1 MTSLTNLPSGASA
14 IFWGVITFSLLIV
27 LHEGGHFLTARAF
40 GVKVHEFMLGLPSPG
55 LKWRSKRTGIRYGI
69 TILPLG
75 GYVRIAGMEPGREDD
90 FLGAALGVLVGRGR
104 TDAAELAAELH
115 TPQDRATALLATL
128 EDYGAIEAVRDSV
141 DFVPLVSHAAGE
153 DDEALLTRVRSSVYR
168 GLPTWK
174 RVTVLAMGVL
184 VNILSAIV
192 ILTAALTIAGVPTAT
207 TTVAGVAAA
216 SPASLAGLR
225 AGDRVVAFD
234 GKPVEAW
241 TDLKADL
248 AVAAPNQSV
257 TMTVVRDGARVTLG
271 ISPSALGGAGG
282 TFLGLTSRSVDVPMS
297 FTDAVGESFSMT
309 GAVFVAI
316 GQFFNPSTFSSSIQS
331 ARSIVGISYEVASAA
346 QEGPL
351 AYAWLVALLSLSLGI
366 MNMLPIPPLDGGKIA
381 VELGERLFRRSIPRG
396 VSLAFSAAGTL
407 LLFSL
412 IFYLMYADVVRYV
425 IRG

>member
-90 FLGAALGVLVGRGR
+90 LLGAALGTLVGRGR

-115 TPQDRATALLATL
+115 TPQDRAAALLATL
-128 EDYGAIEAVRDSV
+128 EDYGAVEAVRDSA
-141 DFVPLVSHAAGE
+141 DFVPMVSHVAGE
-153 DDEALLTRVRSSVYR
+153 DDEALLTRIRSSVYR

-174 RVTVLAMGVL
+174 RVTILAMGVL

-207 TTVAGVAAA
+207 TTVASVAAA

-225 AGDRVVAFD
+225 AGDKVVSFD
-234 GKPVEAW
+234 SKPVQAW

-248 AVAAPNQSV
+248 AVAVPNESV
-257 TMTVVRDGARVTLG
+257 TMTVVRAGARVTLG
-271 ISPSALGGAGG
+271 ISPSALGGGR

-297 FTDAVGESFSMT
+297 LTDAVGESFSMT

-316 GQFFNPSTFSSSIQS
+316 GQFFNPATFSSSIQN

-425 IRG
+425 VRG

>member
-75 GYVRIAGMEPGREDD
+75 GYVRIAGMEPGHEDEL
-90 FLGAALGVLVGRGR
+90 LGAALGVLVRRGR
-104 TDAAELAAELH
+104 TDAAELAAQLH
-115 TPQDRATALLATL
+115 TAQDRAAGLLATL
-128 EDYGAIEAVRDSV
+128 EDYGAIEAVRDAA

-216 SPASLAGLR
+216 SPASLADLR

-234 GKPVEAW
+234 GKPVQAW

-248 AVAAPNQSV
+248 AVAVPNESV
-257 TMTVVRDGARVTLG
+257 TMTVVRDGAQVTLG
-271 ISPSALGGAGG
+271 ISPSALGGGG

-297 FTDAVGESFSMT
+297 LTDAVGESVSMT

-316 GQFFNPSTFSSSIQS
+316 GQFFNPATFSSSIQN